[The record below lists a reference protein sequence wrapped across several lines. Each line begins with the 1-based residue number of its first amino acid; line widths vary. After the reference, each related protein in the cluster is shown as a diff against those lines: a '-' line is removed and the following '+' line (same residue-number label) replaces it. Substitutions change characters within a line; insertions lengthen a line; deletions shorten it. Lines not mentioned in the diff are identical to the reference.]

1 MASLKDWHDGTTSG
15 LVELPTHKLFL
26 RAAGSRRP
34 GDPAVVIEAGLGHS
48 SVYWTAVMRLM

>member
-1 MASLKDWHDGTTSG
+1 MASPRNWNEGTMSG
-15 LVELPTHKLFL
+15 FVELTTHKLFL
-26 RAAGSRRP
+26 RATGSRRP